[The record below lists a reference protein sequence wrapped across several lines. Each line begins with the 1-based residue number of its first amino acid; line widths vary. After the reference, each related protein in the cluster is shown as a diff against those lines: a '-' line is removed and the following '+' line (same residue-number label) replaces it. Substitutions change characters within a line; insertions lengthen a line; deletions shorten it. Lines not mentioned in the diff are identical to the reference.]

1 MVSGVAAAPEATAPD
16 APTLRARMD
25 AAAGP
30 PNGNYR
36 ETIVEQGNGSAA
48 VSTHY
53 RRGEDE
59 LITVARGPIHSSYG
73 SQRGVDW
80 HQNSNGITVPDLP
93 DPGLAAPVKTVTT
106 VKRVSAP
113 LDAYV
118 LTELDSSG
126 YGMREYIDS
135 GNYLVLRHDDIG
147 AAGTTTTTNTSYA
160 RYGTQLLPASWRV
173 EDRPFKQTMTYT
185 RTRFVAGNTSAADVA
200 KPAARQIVSLP
211 AGIAVIDLHAHFEGG
226 QISVPVSIAGRTFFF
241 LLDSGASA
249 LTIDPGVAKELG
261 LTLVNA
267 RPEVAGKRYQAHD
280 TVIPAIDVRGLQM
293 HDIVASVVPL
303 GMGRKPTDPAGLLG
317 FDFLAQL
324 AVRIDYE
331 HQRVLAMDPR
341 SYEPPSG
348 PDVAALPLRLGSQ
361 VPMVNADLGGAISQ
375 RLIVDTGSP
384 SALLLFDYFSRR
396 HGDVLR
402 FPLDDSARSSD
413 PAAGTSPGIG
423 GDFKSRPFRMRYVG
437 LGHFSIAGVVADA
450 VTSRGTYPQDD
461 DGLIGSDLLQ
471 FFTVDLDYAAGRMF
485 LRARPALILGEQ
497 TSRRRSHRSSG
508 TSG

>member
-1 MVSGVAAAPEATAPD
+1 
-16 APTLRARMD
+16 MD

-30 PNGNYR
+30 PNSNYR
-36 ETIVEQGNGSAA
+36 ETIVGTGNDGPA

-59 LITVARGPIHSSYG
+59 LITVTRGPIHTSYG
-73 SQRGVDW
+73 IQRGVDW
-80 HQNSNGITVPDLP
+80 HQNANGITVPDLP
-93 DPGLAAPVKTVTT
+93 DPGFAAPVKTVTT
-106 VKRVSAP
+106 VKRVSSP

-118 LTELDSSG
+118 LTELDGSG
-126 YGMREYIDS
+126 YGMRDYVDP
-135 GNYLVLRHDDIG
+135 GNYLVLRHEDIS
-147 AAGTTTTTNTSYA
+147 AAGTTTTTNTTYA
-160 RYGTQLLPASWRV
+160 RYGTQLLPAAWRV
-173 EDRPFKQTMTYT
+173 EDHPFNQTMTYT
-185 RTRFVAGNTSAADVA
+185 RTRFVAGNTSAADVS
-200 KPAARQIVSLP
+200 KPSARQIVSFP
-211 AGIAVIDLHAHFEGG
+211 AGRAAVDLHAHFEGG
-226 QISVPVSIAGRTFFF
+226 QISVPVSIAGRTFYF

-267 RPEVAGKRYQAHD
+267 RREVASNRFEAHD
-280 TVIPAIDVRGLQM
+280 TVISAIDVGGLQM
-293 HDIVASVVPL
+293 HDVVASVVPL

-317 FDFLAQL
+317 FDFLAEL

-348 PDVAALPLRLGSQ
+348 TDVSALPLRLGSQ
-361 VPMVNADLGGAISQ
+361 VPMVNANLGGAISQ

-402 FPLDDSARSSD
+402 FPLDDIVLSSD
-413 PAAGTSPGIG
+413 PAARTSLGIG
-423 GDFKSRPFRMRYVG
+423 GDFQSRPFRMRYVG
-437 LGHFSIAGVVADA
+437 LGHFSIAGLVADT
-450 VTSRGTYPQDD
+450 VTSRGAYPQDD

-471 FFTVDLDYAAGRMF
+471 FFTVDLDYAAGRIF
-485 LRARPALILGEQ
+485 LRARPTLIHFV
-497 TSRRRSHRSSG
+497 S
-508 TSG
+508 